1 MPPQGLDV
9 WRADVGD
16 VGLLSPLFDAYRG
29 FYGRPS
35 DPDLCR
41 RYLTDRL
48 SRGESVV
55 FLAGVR
61 GGSAVGFVQM
71 YPTFGSLAAA
81 RVFILYDLF
90 VAPEARQNGVGRL
103 LMERAHRH
111 AQETGARSIVLE
123 TARTNHAAQKLY
135 ESLGYKRDDQFLT
148 YELTLPAPPS

>member
-1 MPPQGLDV
+1 MPPPGLDV
-9 WRADVGD
+9 WRAGVGD
-16 VGLLSPLFDAYRG
+16 IDLLAPLFDAYRG
-29 FYGRPS
+29 FYARPS

-55 FLAGVR
+55 YLAGVR
-61 GGSAVGFVQM
+61 GDSAVGFVQM

-90 VAPEARQNGVGRL
+90 VAVDARQKGVGRL
-103 LMERAHRH
+103 LMERARQH
-111 AQETGARSIVLE
+111 AQEAGARSIVLE
-123 TARTNHAAQKLY
+123 TARTNLAAQRLY

-148 YELTLPAPPS
+148 YELTLPPHS